1 MCSTGW
7 AMDNSMSFPGTKN
20 RSKFRADH
28 PFIFVIL
35 SVFDYSHIIFAGRIV
50 AL

>member
-1 MCSTGW
+1 MCLTGW
-7 AMDNSMSFPGTKN
+7 AMDNSMSFPQTKN
-20 RSKFRADH
+20 RSIFKADH

-35 SVFDYSHIIFAGRIV
+35 SYFDCSHVIFTGRIV